1 MPIGTFYF
9 TAEAAA
15 ATSCDGYEEIQKKG
29 TIRLSRVFCMDID
42 GINKGED
49 PFGYGI
55 RVDGK
60 IILGARAQEW
70 LEKSIQDKE
79 WLSD

>member
-1 MPIGTFYF
+1 
-9 TAEAAA
+9 
-15 ATSCDGYEEIQKKG
+15 
-29 TIRLSRVFCMDID
+29 MDID
-42 GINKGED
+42 DMQDGED

-70 LEKSIQDKE
+70 LNKNIQDKE
-79 WLSD
+79 

>member
-1 MPIGTFYF
+1 MR
-9 TAEAAA
+9 
-15 ATSCDGYEEIQKKG
+15 K
-29 TIRLSRVFCMDID
+29 RLMRLDNERKILDKHLARNYKYFCMDID
-42 GINKGED
+42 GINQGED

-70 LEKSIQDKE
+70 IKKSIQEK
-79 WLSD
+79 